1 MVRNVI
7 LRCLEPDILG
17 RSIAELVKKG
27 NISVIVTLVS
37 GELVFGDLTL
47 DSQNEYLEFIPQQDR
62 SPKIREYIK
71 HVKPKGGWAI
81 KKDLE
86 LNFNARKGQIHG
98 YAKTIRVPK
107 ELIAEIRE
115 VPWKNKELVS
125 LRVKNY
131 PNPFA
136 KIIHHNNLSISKK
149 YNFEVWDFI
158 ECALS
163 KQGIPPTG
171 IEFDKEELI
180 YVDWDYFSK
189 IEGGVSQVGVGLVSV
204 GWQRSLQSFVIT
216 EMKNVTL
223 AGIQRFL
230 AGNFRSPVR
239 LRGFLVVPKTVQET
253 RIEGAKCLLYVAA
266 TNKHNIRQGEWVAI
280 MIKENSLSY
289 PQEFFARIASEMT
302 FYGEEKQVPV
312 RVDDKSVG
320 KVLMIRAIGYLK
332 D

>member
-37 GELVFGDLTL
+37 GELVFGDLTF

-62 SPKIREYIK
+62 SSKIREYIK

-81 KKDLE
+81 KEDLE
-86 LNFNARKGQIHG
+86 LDFNAHKGQIHG

-107 ELIAEIRE
+107 KLIAEIRE

-136 KIIHHNNLSISKK
+136 KIIHDNNLSISKK
-149 YNFEVWDFI
+149 YNFEVWDSI

-180 YVDWDYFSK
+180 YVDWDYFTRIK
-189 IEGGVSQVGVGLVSV
+189 GGIGQVGVAPFSFA
-204 GWQRSLQSFVIT
+204 WQPPLRSFVMT
-216 EMKNVTL
+216 EMKKGAL
-223 AGIQRFL
+223 PRIRRFL
-230 AGNFRSPVR
+230 AGHFGSPVQ
-239 LRGFLVVPKTVQET
+239 LRGFLVVPRTVQET
-253 RIEGAKCLLYVAA
+253 RIEGEKCLLYVASM
-266 TNKHNIRQGEWVAI
+266 NKDEIRQNEWVPI
-280 MIKENSLSY
+280 IIKEDSLSY
-289 PQEFFARIASEMT
+289 PQEFFPKIASEMT

-312 RVDDKSVG
+312 RVDDNSTD